1 MLFRFS
7 NQGVHV
13 QEFYGETR
21 GNKKQ
26 PISVRCGRGNNIK
39 KALNMA

>member
-21 GNKKQ
+21 ENKKQ
-26 PISVRCGRGNNIK
+26 PRSVGCGRGKNIK
-39 KALNMA
+39 KTLNMA

>member
-7 NQGVHV
+7 NQGVYV

-21 GNKKQ
+21 ENKKQ
-26 PISVRCGRGNNIK
+26 HTSYSIIIPTTAHI
-39 KALNMA
+39 